1 MWCTDEGETIARYA
15 GKFDKDLVA
24 AGRESQTSVHR
35 NGGRAREWK
44 QDRFPKG
51 RPGLGGYVY
60 GGRWWW
66 RSASSDLTLE
76 ILKQGCES
84 GPRAAEVATLQCLG
98 LQGINKFQSAHT
110 AVLCGTIGVN
120 SARRSV

>member
-1 MWCTDEGETIARYA
+1 MHRRGETIARYT

-24 AGRESQTSVHR
+24 AGRESQTGVHR

-51 RPGLGGYVY
+51 RPGLSGY
-60 GGRWWW
+60 GGRWCW
-66 RSASSDLTLE
+66 RSASSHLTLE

-84 GPRAAEVATLQCLG
+84 GPRAVEVVTLQCLG
-98 LQGINKFQSAHT
+98 LQGINEFQSAHT
-110 AVLCGTIGVN
+110 AVWCGTIGGN